1 MGNRTTGHLIEQRVS
16 QREAPVLLDW
26 HREVGDKPVPKERAL
41 EIVGS
46 KRLLTC
52 MIKRKMFAELED
64 GSVRL
69 AKRGNDLGLMLIMRE
84 TRIERTRGKIW
95 DVVCDYE
102 ESSHGKNVRFS
113 SRTGYGKHLMK
124 LHDALKESDLVPA
137 QSAADIARH
146 MRNDGAAVLNRA
158 NRAYSA

>member
-26 HREVGDKPVPKERAL
+26 HREIGDKAVTKERAL
-41 EIVGS
+41 EVVGS

-52 MIKRKMFAELED
+52 MINRKLLADLGD
-64 GSVRL
+64 SGIRL
-69 AKRGNDLGLMLIMRE
+69 AKRGHDLGLMLIMRE

-95 DVVCDYE
+95 DVICDYDE
-102 ESSHGKNVRFS
+102 HTGGKNVRFM
-113 SRTGYGKHLMK
+113 SRTGYGKHLMSM
-124 LHDALKESDLVPA
+124 HDALKDGDLVPA